1 MCQHMPKK
9 YWRNMPETHAI
20 SEMLRAAP
28 ARTRNMIDR
37 GASAPSKRQPRK
49 ALPAMLDADVTS
61 IGELNAIIAAAE
73 PLVPGAKRAVLGE
86 GPMHPAIAFVGEQPG
101 DQEDIEGHPFVGPAG
116 QLLTRAMD
124 DAGIDRA
131 KSYLTNAVKHFKYEQ
146 RGKRRI
152 HQKPT
157 MGEVKHYRWWLL
169 KELELVRP
177 KLVVALGGTAAL
189 ALTGRQL
196 SVTKVRGPYELGEF
210 PGYVTVHPSYLLR
223 IPDAAAKKDAYH
235 AFVADLRAARKLAA

>member
-1 MCQHMPKK
+1 MD
-9 YWRNMPETHAI
+9 
-20 SEMLRAAP
+20 
-28 ARTRNMIDR
+28 IDH
-37 GASAPSKRQPRK
+37 PP
-49 ALPAMLDADVTS
+49 LEADVTS
-61 IGELNAIIAAAE
+61 IDDLNAIIAAAK
-73 PLVPGAKRAVLGE
+73 PQVPGGKRAVLGE

-116 QLLTRAMD
+116 QLLTHAMD

-157 MGEVKHYRWWLL
+157 MGEVKHYRWWLQ
-169 KELELVRP
+169 KELELVQP

-189 ALTGRQL
+189 ALTGKQL
-196 SVTKVRGPYELGEF
+196 SVTKVRGPHELGEF

-223 IPDAAAKKDAYH
+223 IPDPAAKKEAYR